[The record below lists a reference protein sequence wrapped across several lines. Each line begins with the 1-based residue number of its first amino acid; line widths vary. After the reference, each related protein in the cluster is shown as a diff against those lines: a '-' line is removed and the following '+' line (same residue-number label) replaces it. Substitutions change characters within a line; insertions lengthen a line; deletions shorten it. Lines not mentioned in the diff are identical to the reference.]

1 MNIPV
6 RGDTVCLNLG
16 SLCLMVAIVYVMNL
30 WLMYK
35 EGNLEKEELH
45 ETVGMESSPCF
56 NFSFSPR
63 LGKRNSHGSHRYTA
77 YPQMATCYG
86 TKSDMR
92 LWSHVNKQRNTL
104 TTPYSPNHH

>member
-1 MNIPV
+1 
-6 RGDTVCLNLG
+6 
-16 SLCLMVAIVYVMNL
+16 MVAIVYVTYL

-35 EGNLEKEELH
+35 EGNLENKKLN

-56 NFSFSPR
+56 TFSFSPR
-63 LGKRNSHGSHRYTA
+63 LGKRNGNGSHRYTA

-92 LWSHVNKQRNTL
+92 LQHI
-104 TTPYSPNHH
+104 